1 MQKLGRVLN
10 RAPRFSGFEGG
21 GTRMSAAL
29 ENLRFLL
36 VDDNDHM
43 RSIVGAILKGVGVK
57 HLREAMDGAEALQA
71 MREGPIDIAIV
82 DFKMEPLDGVQ
93 FTQLVRNSPDS
104 VDPFLPIIM
113 LTGFAE
119 RHRVFEA
126 RDAGVTEIVVK
137 PVTARSLLD
146 RINTVIFKPRPF
158 IRSGDY
164 FGPCRRRRDE
174 VNYPGPFRRASD
186 PKPPQQDAL
195 EI

>member
-1 MQKLGRVLN
+1 
-10 RAPRFSGFEGG
+10 
-21 GTRMSAAL
+21 MSAEYA
-29 ENLRFLL
+29 NLRFLL
-36 VDDNDHM
+36 VDDNHHM
-43 RSIVGAILKGVGVK
+43 RAIVSTILKGVGVK
-57 HLREAMDGAEALQA
+57 HVREAMDGAEALQA
-71 MREGPIDIAIV
+71 LREGLVDIAIV
-82 DFKMEPLDGVQ
+82 DFKMSPLDGVQ

-119 RHRVFEA
+119 RNRVFEA
-126 RDAGVTEIVVK
+126 RDSGVTEIVVK

-146 RINTVIFKPRPF
+146 RINTVIFKQRPF

-174 VNYPGPFRRASD
+174 PNYAGPHRRQGDGPG
-186 PKPPQQDAL
+186 AL

>member
-1 MQKLGRVLN
+1 
-10 RAPRFSGFEGG
+10 
-21 GTRMSAAL
+21 
-29 ENLRFLL
+29 
-36 VDDNDHM
+36 
-43 RSIVGAILKGVGVK
+43 
-57 HLREAMDGAEALQA
+57 MDGAEALQL
-71 MREGPIDIAIV
+71 MREGPVDIAIV
-82 DFKMEPLDGVQ
+82 DFKMTPLDGVQ

-119 RHRVFEA
+119 RNRVFEA

-158 IRSGDY
+158 IRSSDY

-174 VNYPGPFRRASD
+174 ANYAGPFRRESD
-186 PKPPQQDAL
+186 PERQDAL

>member
-1 MQKLGRVLN
+1 
-10 RAPRFSGFEGG
+10 
-21 GTRMSAAL
+21 MSAEYA
-29 ENLRFLL
+29 NLRFLL
-36 VDDNDHM
+36 VDDNHHM
-43 RSIVGAILKGVGVK
+43 RAIVAAILKGVGVR
-57 HLREAMDGAEALQA
+57 HVREAMDGAEALQA
-71 MREGPIDIAIV
+71 MREGLIDIAIV
-82 DFKMEPLDGVQ
+82 DFKMSPLDGVQ

-146 RINTVIFKPRPF
+146 RINMVIFKPRAF
-158 IRSGDY
+158 IRSGEY
-164 FGPCRRRRDE
+164 FGPCRRRRDDPS
-174 VNYPGPFRRASD
+174 YAGPFRRDGERPS
-186 PKPPQQDAL
+186 PL

>member
-1 MQKLGRVLN
+1 
-10 RAPRFSGFEGG
+10 
-21 GTRMSAAL
+21 MSAAL
-29 ENLRFLL
+29 SNLRFLM
-36 VDDNDHM
+36 VDDNQHM
-43 RSIVGAILKGVGVK
+43 RAIVGAILKGVGVK
-57 HLREAMDGAEALQA
+57 HFREAMDGAEALQA
-71 MREGPIDIAIV
+71 LREGMIDIAIV
-82 DFKMEPLDGVQ
+82 DFKMSPLDGVQ

-126 RDAGVTEIVVK
+126 RDAGVTEMVVK

-164 FGPCRRRRDE
+164 FGPCRRRRAE
-174 VNYPGPFRRASD
+174 PTYEGPFRRSGEPGAA
-186 PKPPQQDAL
+186 QDTI

>member
-1 MQKLGRVLN
+1 
-10 RAPRFSGFEGG
+10 
-21 GTRMSAAL
+21 MSAEYA
-29 ENLRFLL
+29 NLRFLL
-36 VDDNDHM
+36 VDDNHHM
-43 RSIVGAILKGVGVK
+43 RAIVGAILHGVGVR
-57 HLREAMDGAEALQA
+57 HVREATDGAEALQA

-82 DFKMEPLDGVQ
+82 DFKMSPLDGVQ

-119 RHRVFEA
+119 RNRVFEA
-126 RDAGVTEIVVK
+126 RDAGITELVVK

-164 FGPCRRRRDE
+164 FGPCRRRRE
-174 VNYPGPFRRASD
+174 EAGFSGPYRRSND
-186 PKPPQQDAL
+186 PQV
-195 EI
+195 I

>member
-1 MQKLGRVLN
+1 
-10 RAPRFSGFEGG
+10 
-21 GTRMSAAL
+21 MSAEFAS
-29 ENLRFLL
+29 LRFLL
-36 VDDNDHM
+36 VDDNHHM
-43 RSIVGAILKGVGVK
+43 RAIVGAILNGVGVK
-57 HLREAMDGAEALQA
+57 HMREAMDGAEALQL
-71 MREGPIDIAIV
+71 MREGPVDIAIV
-82 DFKMEPLDGVQ
+82 DFKMTPLDGVQ

-146 RINTVIFKPRPF
+146 RINTVIYKPRPF

-164 FGPCRRRRDE
+164 FGPCRRRRADP
-174 VNYPGPFRRASD
+174 NYSGPQRREDDGPG
-186 PKPPQQDAL
+186 AL

>member
-1 MQKLGRVLN
+1 
-10 RAPRFSGFEGG
+10 
-21 GTRMSAAL
+21 MSAEYA
-29 ENLRFLL
+29 NLRFLL
-36 VDDNDHM
+36 VDDNHHM
-43 RSIVGAILKGVGVK
+43 RAIVAAILKGVGVK
-57 HLREAMDGAEALQA
+57 HVREAMDGAEALQA
-71 MREGPIDIAIV
+71 MREGLVDIAIV
-82 DFKMEPLDGVQ
+82 DFKMSPLDGVQ
-93 FTQLVRNSPDS
+93 FTQLVRNSADS

-119 RHRVFEA
+119 RNRVFEA

-146 RINTVIFKPRPF
+146 RINMVIYKPRPF

-174 VNYPGPFRRASD
+174 PGFSGPYRRGTD
-186 PKPPQQDAL
+186 PK

>member
-1 MQKLGRVLN
+1 
-10 RAPRFSGFEGG
+10 
-21 GTRMSAAL
+21 MSAVL
-29 ENLRFLL
+29 SNLRFLM
-36 VDDNDHM
+36 VDDNQHM
-43 RSIVGAILKGVGVK
+43 RAIVGAILQGVGVK
-57 HLREAMDGAEALQA
+57 HFHEAMDGAEALQVVRDS
-71 MREGPIDIAIV
+71 MIDIAIV
-82 DFKMEPLDGVQ
+82 DFKMSPLDGVQ

-158 IRSGDY
+158 IKSGDY
-164 FGPCRRRRDE
+164 FGPCRRRRDDPNHE
-174 VNYPGPFRRASD
+174 GPFRRKGEAGAV
-186 PKPPQQDAL
+186 QDTL

>member
-1 MQKLGRVLN
+1 
-10 RAPRFSGFEGG
+10 
-21 GTRMSAAL
+21 MSAELA
-29 ENLRFLL
+29 NLRFLL
-36 VDDNDHM
+36 VDDNHHM
-43 RSIVGAILKGVGVK
+43 RAIVSAILKGVGVK
-57 HLREAMDGAEALQA
+57 HLREAMDGAEALQL
-71 MREGPIDIAIV
+71 MREGPVDIAIV
-82 DFKMEPLDGVQ
+82 DFKMTPLDGVQ

-119 RHRVFEA
+119 RNRVFEA

-174 VNYPGPFRRASD
+174 ANYAGPFRREGD
-186 PKPPQQDAL
+186 PERQDAL

>member
-1 MQKLGRVLN
+1 
-10 RAPRFSGFEGG
+10 
-21 GTRMSAAL
+21 MSAEYA
-29 ENLRFLL
+29 NLRFLL
-36 VDDNDHM
+36 VDDNQHM
-43 RSIVGAILKGVGVK
+43 RAIVGAILHGVGVR
-57 HLREAMDGAEALQA
+57 HVREATDGAEALQA
-71 MREGPIDIAIV
+71 LREGLVDIAIV
-82 DFKMEPLDGVQ
+82 DFKMSPLDGVQ

-119 RHRVFEA
+119 RNRVFEA

-146 RINTVIFKPRPF
+146 RINIVIYKPRPF

-164 FGPCRRRRDE
+164 FGPCRRRREDPK
-174 VNYPGPFRRASD
+174 YAGPFRRQGERHS
-186 PKPPQQDAL
+186 AL

>member
-1 MQKLGRVLN
+1 
-10 RAPRFSGFEGG
+10 
-21 GTRMSAAL
+21 MSAEYA
-29 ENLRFLL
+29 NLRFLL
-36 VDDNDHM
+36 VDDNHHM
-43 RSIVGAILKGVGVK
+43 RAIVSTILKGVGVR
-57 HLREAMDGAEALQA
+57 HVREATDGAEALQA
-71 MREGPIDIAIV
+71 MREGLVDIAVV
-82 DFKMEPLDGVQ
+82 DFKMSPLDGVQ

-146 RINTVIFKPRPF
+146 RINIVIFKPRPF

-164 FGPCRRRRDE
+164 FGPCRRRRE
-174 VNYPGPFRRASD
+174 EPNYAGPFRR
-186 PKPPQQDAL
+186 QGERQGAL